1 MSGVNGAELA
11 RLAQS
16 RRTALPIVFVTG
28 YVDTASLGEIGEE
41 RMSRSIRERQA
52 CEYKRAALRMPAVDN
67 CHRCPRVTPAACS
80 RAKRFVSTE
89 SIAPAGERSHGAT
102 LISFKS

>member
-1 MSGVNGAELA
+1 LDIDLAVIAFAMSGVNGAELA

-28 YVDTASLGEIGEE
+28 YVDMHRYASLGEIGEE

-52 CEYKRAALRMPAVDN
+52 CEYSTRPLRMPAVDIQTKI
-67 CHRCPRVTPAACS
+67 VQL
-80 RAKRFVSTE
+80 KR
-89 SIAPAGERSHGAT
+89 
-102 LISFKS
+102 

>member
-1 MSGVNGAELA
+1 MPGVNGAELA

-52 CEYKRAALRMPAVDN
+52 CEYSTRGPCECRPWIFRQNSATQTLKLASDARSPDSSP
-67 CHRCPRVTPAACS
+67 HR
-80 RAKRFVSTE
+80 
-89 SIAPAGERSHGAT
+89 
-102 LISFKS
+102 